1 MRIRTFR
8 SVLDECLA
16 ALQRGESIEACLA
29 RYPRHAERLRPLL
42 TLAQRVGRTP
52 PQLPRAWARET
63 AWELIR
69 SRAADLRRGGRRRG
83 AGIDYG
89 AWLRPLAIATA
100 LLVAVIGGTGATA
113 LAAQDA
119 LPDSPLYRV
128 KLWTEDARLWLVFDD
143 SHEAEILLDQ
153 SNERV
158 AEITALVQKNKGIP
172 ANVLSALYDRN
183 QRAANI
189 LADEPQ
195 EAALR
200 ARLRDQSAAQEDLLL
215 ALWEN
220 VAASARDEYVRAV
233 ALIHNTRLQ
242 GGGAIVSITP
252 QDLAGGIRHIEG
264 AVSPVAEGIWNVG
277 GLDVRIDDRTIGRA
291 ALQQGATAR
300 LIVAVGA
307 GGELQA
313 LSLSTIAVDAPPTR
327 ALVSGEIQQVTDNGI
342 WLSGGQFI
350 PFSSQTIQTGKLKV
364 GERVEVT
371 LETTQAGTV
380 ASSVK
385 AAAAEAPGESDSL
398 TFEGTIADEVSSKS
412 SQWNVGGLT
421 FETSGATVD
430 ARAGKAA
437 KGARVLV
444 EATIDNGKLVASS
457 ITVLASERE
466 APALHIVG
474 RVQGAPAGTWM
485 VGGLRIS
492 PPAGAGAPP
501 EGSLVAVEAVREG
514 QELRAARSMVIE
526 LPGQSGVTR
535 VLAAVRSIRDAAWD
549 VDTGQVR
556 ITSTTIVSGDPVPGG
571 RALIWGRPSP
581 SGDLE
586 AIYVRILDTAPVTAT
601 ATPGPSPTPAPTPTP
616 RP

>member
-1 MRIRTFR
+1 MRFRTFR

-16 ALQRGESIEACLA
+16 ALQRGDSVEACLA

-42 TLAQRVGRTP
+42 TLAQRIGQTP
-52 PQLPRAWARET
+52 AQPPRAWAQET

-89 AWLRPLAIATA
+89 AWLRPLAIAAA
-100 LLVAVIGGTGATA
+100 LLLAVIGGTSATA

-158 AEITALVQKNKGIP
+158 AEITAMVQKNKDIP

-183 QRAANI
+183 QRAAAI
-189 LADEPQ
+189 LAGRPQ
-195 EAALR
+195 ELALR

-220 VAASARDEYVRAV
+220 VPDSARDEYAKTV
-233 ALIHNTRLQ
+233 ALVHNTRLQ
-242 GGGAIVSITP
+242 GSGAAVSITP

-291 ALQQGATAR
+291 ALQQGATAK
-300 LIVAVGA
+300 LVVAVGA
-307 GGELQA
+307 AGELQA

-327 ALVSGEIQQVTDNGI
+327 ALVSGEIQQVTDKGI

-385 AAAAEAPGESDSL
+385 AAAAEAPGERDSVTL
-398 TFEGTIADEVSSKS
+398 EGTITDEVSSKS

-421 FETSGATVD
+421 FETSGAAVD
-430 ARAGKAA
+430 ARAGRAT

-444 EATIDNGKLVASS
+444 EATIDNGKLVATS
-457 ITVLASERE
+457 ITVLASQRD
-466 APALHIVG
+466 ATAIHIVG
-474 RVQGAPAGTWM
+474 RVQSAPAGVWM

-492 PPAGAGAPP
+492 PPAGAPPAP
-501 EGSLVAVEAVREG
+501 EGSVLAVEAVREG
-514 QELRAARSMVIE
+514 QDLRATQTTIVE
-526 LPGQSGVTR
+526 QPGQSGIVR
-535 VLAAVRSIRDAAWD
+535 VLAAVRSIHDGAWE
-549 VDTGQVR
+549 VDTGRVR
-556 ITSTTIVSGDPVPGG
+556 IASTTVVSGNPVPGG
-571 RALIWGRPSP
+571 RALIWGRQSP

-586 AIYVRILDTAPVTAT
+586 AIYVRGLDTAPVTAT
-601 ATPGPSPTPAPTPTP
+601 ATPGPSPTPAPTATP

>member
-8 SVLDECLA
+8 SVLDECLT
-16 ALQRGESIEACLA
+16 ALQAGESVEACLA

-42 TLAQRVGRTP
+42 TLAQRVRQTP
-52 PQLPRAWARET
+52 AQPPRAWAQQT

-69 SRAADLRRGGRRRG
+69 SRAADLRHGGRRRG
-83 AGIDYG
+83 IGFDYG
-89 AWLRPLAIATA
+89 AWLRPLAVAAA
-100 LLVAVIGGTGATA
+100 LLLAVVGGTGATA

-128 KLWTEDARLWLVFDD
+128 KLWTEDARLWFVFDD

-153 SNERV
+153 SNQRV
-158 AEITALVQKNKGIP
+158 EEITAMVQKNKDIP

-183 QRAANI
+183 QRAAAI
-189 LADEPQ
+189 LADRPQ
-195 EAALR
+195 ELALK

-220 VAASARDEYVRAV
+220 VPESARDEYAKAV
-233 ALIHNTRLQ
+233 ALVHNTRLQ
-242 GGGAIVSITP
+242 GGGAVVSITP

-264 AVSPVAEGIWNVG
+264 SVSPVAEGIWNVG

-291 ALQQGATAR
+291 GLQQGATAR
-300 LIVAVGA
+300 LVVAVGA

-327 ALVSGEIQQVTDNGI
+327 ALVSGEIQQVTEKGI

-350 PFSSQTIQTGKLKV
+350 PFSSQTIQAGKLKV

-385 AAAAEAPGESDSL
+385 AAAAEAPGETESL
-398 TFEGTIADEVSSKS
+398 TLEGTILDDVSSKS

-421 FETSGATVD
+421 FETSGAAVD

-437 KGARVLV
+437 KGARVLL
-444 EATIDNGKLVASS
+444 EANTSNGKLVATS
-457 ITVLASERE
+457 ITVLASQRDSS
-466 APALHIVG
+466 AIHIVG
-474 RVQGAPAGTWM
+474 RVQSAPAGVWM
-485 VGGLRIS
+485 VSGLRIL
-492 PPAGAGAPP
+492 PPAGAAPAP
-501 EGSLVAVEAVREG
+501 EGSLVAIDAVREG
-514 QELRAARSMVIE
+514 QDIRATQTTVVQQ
-526 LPGQSGVTR
+526 PGQSGVVR
-535 VLAAVRSIRDAAWD
+535 VLAALRSIRDGAWE
-549 VDTGQVR
+549 VDTGRVR
-556 ITSTTIVSGDPVPGG
+556 ITSTTVVSGDPVPGG
-571 RALIWGRPSP
+571 RALIWGRQSP

-586 AIYVRILDTAPVTAT
+586 AIYVRVLDTAPVTAT
-601 ATPGPSPTPAPTPTP
+601 ATPGPSATPAATPTP